1 MAVIHPGVFF
11 VMKRFP
17 ERRGEIVKCFNSSK
31 SFQVICEDYK
41 QCSEALQF
49 WNEMDFDASIQ
60 RKAEYEELL
69 HSLENEIF
77 QYVNNSCLKHEGG

>member
-1 MAVIHPGVFF
+1 MAVIHPGVFL

-17 ERRGEIVKCFNSSK
+17 EKREAVVRCFNNSE

-49 WNEMDFDASIQ
+49 WSRIDSNNSLQ

-69 HSLENEIF
+69 RSLENEIF
-77 QYVNNSCLKHEGG
+77 QYLNNSSRKHEDG